1 MPIIKEHRAGS
12 KKSNEALQNCPQC
25 ANHFREKERLE
36 LAVLV
41 DHTKLNEAE
50 RVQLHTKLNDACV
63 TKAKEVQASAIRGH
77 LLDPHPQ
84 D

>member
-41 DHTKLNEAE
+41 DHTKLNGVTIKVSATESA
-50 RVQLHTKLNDACV
+50 ACV